1 MTFIQRLKALMK
13 SRNVTDKQLTEE
25 LGLAKNSVTY
35 WKNKGNIPK
44 GDTLELIAEYFNVSV
59 DYLLGKTDIKKEQT
73 DSDNLPAS
81 EEMQRLLKET
91 STLSDDEARKV
102 REYVELLKLKRNQ
115 ESS

>member
-13 SRNVTDKQLTEE
+13 SRNITDKQLTED

-44 GDTLELIAEYFNVSV
+44 GDTLDVIAEYFGVSV
-59 DYLLGKTDIKKEQT
+59 DYLLGKTDKKNEQT
-73 DSDNLPAS
+73 VPDELSAS
-81 EEMQRLLKET
+81 EELRKLIEES
-91 STLSDDEARKV
+91 STLSDEEARKV

>member
-1 MTFIQRLKALMK
+1 MTFYQKLLELMK
-13 SRNVTDKQLTEE
+13 KKNITAKQLTTD

-44 GDTLELIAEYFNVSV
+44 GETLNLLADYFGVTVEYFL
-59 DYLLGKTDIKKEQT
+59 DTKKEQT
-73 DSDNLPAS
+73 VPDELPAS
-81 EEMQRLLKET
+81 EELQKLILES